1 MMMKMRMTSQR
12 LEIQVVAIE
21 SLKEK
26 LCLEMLKVS
35 VWVFIAYVKNL
46 TNEHI
51 GYDLYISG
59 L

>member
-26 LCLEMLKVS
+26 LFLEMLRVS
-35 VWVFIAYVKNL
+35 V
-46 TNEHI
+46 
-51 GYDLYISG
+51 
-59 L
+59 